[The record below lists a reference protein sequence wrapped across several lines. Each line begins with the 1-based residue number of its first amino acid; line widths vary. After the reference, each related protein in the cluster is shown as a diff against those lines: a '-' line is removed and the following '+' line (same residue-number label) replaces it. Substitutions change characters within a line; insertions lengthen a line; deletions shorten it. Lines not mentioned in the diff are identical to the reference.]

1 MTSGKK
7 GKNGP
12 SPATRRRRQRA
23 AKLEAGDLATGGSTT
38 LRSYAVGGLP
48 LINHILQRMRLPE
61 VLRQQ
66 LPADDPRVKLPAHR
80 ALLVLVRNVLM
91 SREPIYGVAQ
101 WAQRYAPDLLDLWPE
116 ELEYLTDDCLGRA
129 LARFFKSVGPPLVL
143 AVVREVIGQF
153 AVCLDELHNDSTT
166 ITFYGAYTDAA
177 QEGRRAGRPTHAI
190 TWGHNKDH
198 RPDLKQ
204 LLYILTVSDD
214 GGVPVYFT
222 SASGNVVDDKTHCQ
236 TWDLLLELI
245 GHPDFL
251 YVADCKVATTENM
264 NYIAQRGGRFVSV
277 LPRSRKE
284 DTQFREQLRQT
295 PPAVTWQH
303 LYDVTAEDESLLD
316 RFRVC
321 TEESVSA
328 EGYRLFWYHSSRKAE
343 LDAATR
349 SGKIQRAL
357 AELSALRDRVHG
369 PRTRFRQRQQVE
381 DAVQKILD
389 QFSVERWI
397 KVQIDERQQET
408 FRQTRPGR
416 PNKDT
421 PYRRQVTTRYTF
433 SWQID
438 TAALQAEEPS
448 DGVFPLISNA
458 RELDAQAVLQA
469 YKRQPIIEKRFS
481 QLKTEFAVAPVYL
494 KDISRIQGLLAVYFL
509 ALLVQTLLEREIR
522 QAMERQQ
529 IPSLPLYPEGRD
541 CHRPTTA
548 RVLEAFDNVQR
559 HVLTHADGSEEVI
572 VTKLSP
578 LQRQIIKLLGMSP
591 GTYGR

>member
-1 MTSGKK
+1 
-7 GKNGP
+7 
-12 SPATRRRRQRA
+12 
-23 AKLEAGDLATGGSTT
+23 LEAGDLARGASTT

-61 VLRQQ
+61 ILRQQ
-66 LPADDPRVKLPAHR
+66 LPADDSRVKLPTHR
-80 ALLVLVRNVLM
+80 ALMVLVRNVLM
-91 SREPIYGVAQ
+91 SREPIYGVAP
-101 WAQRYAPDLLDLWPE
+101 WAQRYAPELLDLWPP
-116 ELEYLTDDCLGRA
+116 ELEYLTDDCLGRG
-129 LARFFKSVGPPLVL
+129 LARFFQSVGPPLVL
-143 AVVREVIGQF
+143 AVVREVIQKF
-153 AVCLDELHNDSTT
+153 SVRLDELHNDSTT
-166 ITFYGAYTDAA
+166 VTFYGAYHDAA
-177 QEGRRAGRPTHAI
+177 QEGRRGGRPTHAI

-222 SASGNVVDDKTHCQ
+222 SASGNVTDDKTHCQ

-251 YVADCKVATTENM
+251 YVADCKAATTENM

-284 DTQFREQLRQT
+284 DKQFREQLRQT
-295 PPAVTWQH
+295 PSAVTWQH

-316 RFRVC
+316 RFQVC
-321 TEESVSA
+321 SQEAISA
-328 EGYRLFWYHSSRKAE
+328 EGYRLFWYHSRRKAE
-343 LDAATR
+343 LDAAAR
-349 SGKIQRAL
+349 SNKIQRAL
-357 AELSALRDRVHG
+357 AELSALRERLHG
-369 PRTRFRQRQQVE
+369 PRTRFQQRPKVE
-381 DAVQKILD
+381 DAVQKILEE
-389 QFSVERWI
+389 FSVERWVQ
-397 KVQIDERQQET
+397 VQINERQQET
-408 FRQTRPGR
+408 FHQARPGR
-416 PNKDT
+416 PGKDT
-421 PYRRQVTTRYTF
+421 PYRKQVTTRYTLT
-433 SWQID
+433 WQID
-438 TAALQAEEPS
+438 TAALLAEATG

-494 KDISRIQGLLAVYFL
+494 KDVSRIQGLLAVYFL
-509 ALLVQTLLEREIR
+509 ALLVQTLLERELR

-529 IPSLPLYPEGRD
+529 IPALPLYPEGRD

-559 HVLTHADGSEEVI
+559 HVLTHADGSQEVI

-578 LQRQIIKLLGMSP
+578 LQRQILKLLGISP
-591 GTYGR
+591 NAYGR